1 VGHGVQDGSATQW
14 GVQTVRE
21 RRSRWWIV
29 AALCIYAVAG
39 LAANWPAFPGDPALL
54 RQGDLTAMAWFLA
67 WTPHAMV
74 HLQNPFYTTALNFPT
89 GTDLLQNTVASFL
102 GILAAPVT
110 LTLGPVAS
118 VNLLLWLAFPLSAG
132 AMFVLA
138 RRWVAWPP
146 AAIAAGA
153 LYGFSPY
160 MLGQSAGHLNLAFVP
175 LPPLIF
181 LGLVEALA
189 GKRRWGVALGMLMVA
204 QFFVDAEVLATVA
217 IVTVV
222 GAAVAA
228 TMRPR
233 AVRVAL
239 QRGLAPIVIAA
250 CVVGVCLGAP
260 VWVMLAGPYHY
271 TGPAF
276 SGGLSADL
284 FGAIVPTS
292 SQLIV
297 PSGVASFGD
306 KLVHGNVIE
315 NGSYLGIPMLVLLIM
330 LVGRFWRSIR
340 MRFCVVMLLV
350 CYVASLGPQL
360 VVNNASTGFP
370 LPFAILQHAPL
381 LDNVLTVR
389 FSLYTD
395 LFTAMLVAVG
405 VDHVHDARRVRLRG
419 GPNEDAVGSVV
430 HAANGRRYMW
440 LAVTSLAAALAVIGW
455 IPRWPYATAPTEV
468 PAYFTSSAVDHIPA
482 GGVVLVSPYPSVGE
496 VQPMLWQAMAGMR
509 FQILGGYSL
518 FASPTGAAMDFP
530 DVLQPAAVERFLFS
544 SVTGGAPYPAGA
556 VPRYGPDLIA
566 QTRVFMQANHVGTVL
581 WTSVG
586 TYPMVVRQL
595 FVAVLG
601 PPSQVSGGVDAW
613 YGVQSMLTRA
623 GR

>member
-1 VGHGVQDGSATQW
+1 VGHRVQDGSATQW
-14 GVQTVRE
+14 AVQGVRE
-21 RRSRWWIV
+21 RRSSWWMV

-39 LAANWPAFPGDPALL
+39 LGANWPAFPGDPGLT
-54 RQGDLTAMAWFLA
+54 RQGDLTAMTWFLA

-74 HLQNPFYTTALNFPT
+74 HLQSPFYTTALNFPT

-102 GILAAPVT
+102 GILSAPIT

-153 LYGFSPY
+153 VYGFSPY
-160 MLGQSAGHLNLAFVP
+160 MVGQSAGHLNLAFVP
-175 LPPLIF
+175 FPPLIF
-181 LGLVEALA
+181 LALVEAVA
-189 GKRRWGVALGMLMVA
+189 GKRRWGVALGVLMVA
-204 QFFVDAEVLATVA
+204 QFFVDAEVLATAV
-217 IVTVV
+217 IVMIV

-228 TMRPR
+228 AMRPG
-233 AVRVAL
+233 AVRVTL
-239 QRGLAPIVIAA
+239 QRALAPIVIAV

-284 FGAIVPTS
+284 LGVIVPTS

-297 PSGVASFGD
+297 PAGIATFGD

-315 NGSYLGIPMLVLLIM
+315 NGSYLGIPMLILLIM
-330 LVGRFWRSIR
+330 LFGRFWRSIR
-340 MRFCVVMLLV
+340 MRFCAVVMLV

-360 VVNNASTGFP
+360 VVDNASTGFP
-370 LPFAILQHAPL
+370 LPFALLQQAPL

-389 FSLYTD
+389 FSLYVD
-395 LFTAMLVAVG
+395 LFAAMLVAVG
-405 VDHVHDARRVRLRG
+405 VDHVHDARRLRMLCG
-419 GPNEDAVGSVV
+419 RKDAVGVVV

-440 LAVTSLAAALAVIGW
+440 LALTSLAAALAVVGW
-455 IPRWPYATAPTEV
+455 IPRWPYATAPTGV

-482 GGVVLVSPYPSVGE
+482 GGVVLVSPYPSVEE

-509 FQILGGYSL
+509 FQIVGGYSL

-544 SVTGGAPYPAGA
+544 EVTGGPPYPTGP
-556 VPRYGPDLIA
+556 VPSYGPDLIG
-566 QTRVFMQANHVGTVL
+566 QTRVFLQSNHVGTVL
-581 WTSVG
+581 WTPIG
-586 TYPMVVRQL
+586 TYPAVVRQL

-601 PPSQVSGGVDAW
+601 PPSQVSGGVAAW
-613 YGVQSMLTRA
+613 YGVQSMLIRA